1 MCSKGRNYYPYHT
14 QRKTNFNFNL
24 RSISKS
30 NQRSRSFQQL
40 VRYRWK
46 PNFIYPLPSVSKP
59 TNGLDHS
66 SSSPAPPAPPP
77 SPPPPPLRRYSILMA
92 VLCNSIFL
100 SLPLLYIASI
110 IRHSTT
116 AYLIFLFSLSSPYSF
131 SLFSISTT

>member
-100 SLPLLYIASI
+100 SLFHYFTLPASYAI
-110 IRHSTT
+110 QPPHI
-116 AYLIFLFSLSSPYSF
+116 
-131 SLFSISTT
+131 